1 LLLRLVD
8 FSRGKVGDF
17 RISYSLLVELGLG
30 PEEQLE
36 GRGHLRLGVLGVFR
50 FQDGS
55 VKLAGN
61 LKLAGDKILLLVG
74 NFWYFLEHNVTFLIR
89 SANSVITDA
98 WSI

>member
-1 LLLRLVD
+1 
-8 FSRGKVGDF
+8 
-17 RISYSLLVELGLG
+17 
-30 PEEQLE
+30 
-36 GRGHLRLGVLGVFR
+36 VFR

-89 SANSVITDA
+89 SVNSVITDA